1 MPNAR
6 EPTNPSRIVSDIIV
20 AAEIVPLPEQAQSAA
35 KALQQLGFRVL
46 RIDSHVSVEA
56 PERLWKKVFKVSFKR
71 KNKRR
76 FEASSSSSMEF
87 GVPEEDSPTIPD
99 SLRELIAEVIFV
111 QPPEF
116 F

>member
-1 MPNAR
+1 M
-6 EPTNPSRIVSDIIV
+6 SDIIV
-20 AAEIVPLPEQAQSAA
+20 SAEIVPLPERAQSAA

-56 PERLWKKVFKVSFKR
+56 PEKLWTKVFRVSFK
-71 KNKRR
+71 KKSKPR
-76 FEASSSSSMEF
+76 FAPSASSSIDY
-87 GVPEEDSPTIPD
+87 GVPKEDSATIPD
-99 SLRELIAEVIFV
+99 SLRELITEVIFV